1 MLSEISEHLLTPGF
15 VEIWEKGRLKK
26 KVLARACQDVF
37 HSLLF
42 SRFRMFIVGHA
53 TQVSQPMKVYVR
65 VDAVSFLDV
74 FFMEDTK
81 TGYNL
86 DLDVALE

>member
-1 MLSEISEHLLTPGF
+1 M
-15 VEIWEKGRLKK
+15 
-26 KVLARACQDVF
+26 
-37 HSLLF
+37 
-42 SRFRMFIVGHA
+42 HA

-86 DLDVALE
+86 DLDVALEWGKSIQFPPSITFAKIGVKLFRTKIA

>member
-1 MLSEISEHLLTPGF
+1 
-15 VEIWEKGRLKK
+15 
-26 KVLARACQDVF
+26 
-37 HSLLF
+37 
-42 SRFRMFIVGHA
+42 MFIDVHA

>member
-1 MLSEISEHLLTPGF
+1 
-15 VEIWEKGRLKK
+15 
-26 KVLARACQDVF
+26 
-37 HSLLF
+37 
-42 SRFRMFIVGHA
+42 MFIVVHA

-74 FFMEDTK
+74 FFFMEDTK

>member
-1 MLSEISEHLLTPGF
+1 
-15 VEIWEKGRLKK
+15 
-26 KVLARACQDVF
+26 
-37 HSLLF
+37 
-42 SRFRMFIVGHA
+42 MFIVVHA

-74 FFMEDTK
+74 FFMEYTK

-86 DLDVALE
+86 DLDVALEWGKSIQFPPSITKIGVKLFRTKIA

>member
-1 MLSEISEHLLTPGF
+1 MLPEISEHLLTPGF
-15 VEIWEKGRLKK
+15 VEIWEKERLKK

-42 SRFRMFIVGHA
+42 SRFRMLIVVHA

>member
-1 MLSEISEHLLTPGF
+1 ML
-15 VEIWEKGRLKK
+15 
-26 KVLARACQDVF
+26 
-37 HSLLF
+37 
-42 SRFRMFIVGHA
+42 IVVHA

-65 VDAVSFLDV
+65 VDTVSFLDV

-86 DLDVALE
+86 DLDVALEWGKSIQFPPSITFAKIGVKLFRTKIA

>member
-1 MLSEISEHLLTPGF
+1 ML
-15 VEIWEKGRLKK
+15 
-26 KVLARACQDVF
+26 
-37 HSLLF
+37 
-42 SRFRMFIVGHA
+42 IVVHA

-65 VDAVSFLDV
+65 VDAFLFWMFFFF

-86 DLDVALE
+86 DLDVALECLTNHVLTTVRYANLFLRLLIPFCLLSL

>member
-1 MLSEISEHLLTPGF
+1 MG
-15 VEIWEKGRLKK
+15 KGKIKK

-42 SRFRMFIVGHA
+42 SRFRMLIVVHA

>member
-1 MLSEISEHLLTPGF
+1 
-15 VEIWEKGRLKK
+15 
-26 KVLARACQDVF
+26 
-37 HSLLF
+37 
-42 SRFRMFIVGHA
+42 MFIVVHA

-74 FFMEDTK
+74 FFFMEDTK

-86 DLDVALE
+86 DLDVALEWGKSIQFPPSITFAKIGVKLFRTKIA

>member
-1 MLSEISEHLLTPGF
+1 
-15 VEIWEKGRLKK
+15 
-26 KVLARACQDVF
+26 
-37 HSLLF
+37 
-42 SRFRMFIVGHA
+42 MFIVVHA

-74 FFMEDTK
+74 FVMEDTK

-86 DLDVALE
+86 DLDVALEWGKSIQFPPSITFAKIGVKLFRTKIA

>member
-1 MLSEISEHLLTPGF
+1 
-15 VEIWEKGRLKK
+15 
-26 KVLARACQDVF
+26 
-37 HSLLF
+37 
-42 SRFRMFIVGHA
+42 MFIVVHA

-86 DLDVALE
+86 DLDVALEWGKSIHPVDHICQNRR

>member
-1 MLSEISEHLLTPGF
+1 ML
-15 VEIWEKGRLKK
+15 
-26 KVLARACQDVF
+26 
-37 HSLLF
+37 
-42 SRFRMFIVGHA
+42 IVVHA

-86 DLDVALE
+86 DLDVALEWGKSIQFPPSITFAKIGVKLFRTKIA

>member
-1 MLSEISEHLLTPGF
+1 
-15 VEIWEKGRLKK
+15 
-26 KVLARACQDVF
+26 
-37 HSLLF
+37 
-42 SRFRMFIVGHA
+42 MFIVVHA

-74 FFMEDTK
+74 FFMEYTK

-86 DLDVALE
+86 DLDVALEWGKSIQFPPSITFAKIGVKLFRTKIA

>member
-1 MLSEISEHLLTPGF
+1 
-15 VEIWEKGRLKK
+15 
-26 KVLARACQDVF
+26 
-37 HSLLF
+37 
-42 SRFRMFIVGHA
+42 MFIVVHA
-53 TQVSQPMKVYVR
+53 TQVSQPMKVCVR

-86 DLDVALE
+86 DLDVALEWGKSIQFPPSITFAKIGVKLFRTKIA

>member
-1 MLSEISEHLLTPGF
+1 
-15 VEIWEKGRLKK
+15 
-26 KVLARACQDVF
+26 
-37 HSLLF
+37 
-42 SRFRMFIVGHA
+42 MFIVVHA

-74 FFMEDTK
+74 FFIEDTK

-86 DLDVALE
+86 DLDVALEWGKSIQFPPSITFAKIGVKLFRTKIA

>member
-1 MLSEISEHLLTPGF
+1 
-15 VEIWEKGRLKK
+15 
-26 KVLARACQDVF
+26 
-37 HSLLF
+37 
-42 SRFRMFIVGHA
+42 MFIVVHA

-74 FFMEDTK
+74 FLMEDTK

-86 DLDVALE
+86 DLDVALEWGKSIQFPPSITFAKIGVKLFRTKIA

>member
-1 MLSEISEHLLTPGF
+1 ML
-15 VEIWEKGRLKK
+15 
-26 KVLARACQDVF
+26 
-37 HSLLF
+37 
-42 SRFRMFIVGHA
+42 IVVHA

-74 FFMEDTK
+74 FFFFMEDTK

>member
-1 MLSEISEHLLTPGF
+1 
-15 VEIWEKGRLKK
+15 
-26 KVLARACQDVF
+26 
-37 HSLLF
+37 
-42 SRFRMFIVGHA
+42 MFIDVHA

-86 DLDVALE
+86 DLDVALEWGKSIQFPPSITFAKIGVKLFRTKIA